1 MSASNNTLPV
11 AAAVQMFVPTP
22 GKCAQLH
29 SLWQATAAQLGVS
42 ILARKDAVALGES
55 RGFNPA
61 TARTQFQVWFK
72 RHSAAASAASTTP
85 PAGTEEYAA
94 PLVQSPSDA
103 PVAPAPSESPADPAV
118 ADEPKLTR
126 AQRKALAAAK
136 HAEPATV

>member
-1 MSASNNTLPV
+1 MSASNTTPV

-29 SLWQATAAQLGVS
+29 SLWQSTAAELGVS

-72 RHSAAASAASTTP
+72 RHQAAAAQVAATP
-85 PAGTEEYAA
+85 PAGTEEFAA
-94 PLVQSPSDA
+94 PLAGSQ
-103 PVAPAPSESPADPAV
+103 APAAAEPAA
-118 ADEPKLTR
+118 AAEPQLT
-126 AQRKALAAAK
+126 AKQRKALAKAQAAA
-136 HAEPATV
+136 AETATV